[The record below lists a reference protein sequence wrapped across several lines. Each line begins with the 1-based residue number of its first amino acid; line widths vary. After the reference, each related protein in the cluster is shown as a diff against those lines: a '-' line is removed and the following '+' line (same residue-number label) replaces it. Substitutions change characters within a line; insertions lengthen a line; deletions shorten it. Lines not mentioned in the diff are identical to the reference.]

1 MVESWEAV
9 TSEEIVKSFKVCG
22 ISVTV
27 DGSEDGKIHCLKS
40 GEVAADAAEEIRQ
53 LTAEM
58 LASQP
63 DDEDDY
69 PFADLD
75 EPNSDENE
83 LETNELV
90 IEDND

>member
-1 MVESWEAV
+1 MAFKLKAV
-9 TSEEIVKSFKVCG
+9 
-22 ISVTV
+22 
-27 DGSEDGKIHCLKS
+27 
-40 GEVAADAAEEIRQ
+40 AEEIRR

-63 DDEDDY
+63 DDEDDN

-83 LETNELV
+83 LETKL